1 MPPTSLPVTAFL
13 PYEYL
18 ALLAAACWAVGS
30 LMSAT
35 ASTHL
40 GAFAFTRWRM
50 LCAAVMLWLIATVSG
65 GWVTLA
71 IDSLGLLVVSGII
84 GIFIGDT
91 ALFAAMNRL
100 GPRRAGVLFA
110 THSLFSVILAYFF
123 LGETQWGWT
132 LIGSSLLVS
141 GVMTAIFFGK
151 RKTELHAWEAN
162 QSQLKSGVALG
173 LLAALCQAVATLMLK
188 PLMETSIDAVSA
200 SAVRMTTAFV
210 LHQLIFMLGFKVARA
225 YLSMTKKVFLLVLA
239 NAALSNTITARVR
252 NSDVTAK
259 TMTVSATDSATV
271 NVVSSASA
279 ISSSFGGAAMS
290 GGGANATI
298 ANANVTLAE
307 VDGTVSDIILTGL
320 ATVSAQSLAQ
330 LVAEVD
336 VTSIAVGLFALAA
349 GGGTV
354 EEIERVDHPWVQE
367 YFHGPRAR
375 AAQRAHAAQGG

>member
-1 MPPTSLPVTAFL
+1 
-13 PYEYL
+13 
-18 ALLAAACWAVGS
+18 
-30 LMSAT
+30 MSAT

-50 LCAAVMLWLIATVSG
+50 LCAAVMLWLIAAVGG

-71 IDSLGLLVVSGII
+71 VDSLGLLVLSGII

-162 QSQLKSGVALG
+162 QSQLRSGVALG

-188 PLMETSIDAVSA
+188 PLMETDIDAVAA
-200 SAVRMTTAFV
+200 SAVRMSTAFV

-225 YLSMTKKVFLLVLA
+225 YLPMTKKVFLLVLA
-239 NAALSNTITARVR
+239 NAALSMVLG
-252 NSDVTAK
+252 
-259 TMTVSATDSATV
+259 MTLVLQALKHGEAGMVAILSSVSPVLVLPLLWLVYKRSPA
-271 NVVSSASA
+271 
-279 ISSSFGGAAMS
+279 FGAWLGAAL
-290 GGGANATI
+290 T
-298 ANANVTLAE
+298 VT
-307 VDGTVSDIILTGL
+307 GTVLILL
-320 ATVSAQSLAQ
+320 K
-330 LVAEVD
+330 
-336 VTSIAVGLFALAA
+336 
-349 GGGTV
+349 
-354 EEIERVDHPWVQE
+354 
-367 YFHGPRAR
+367 
-375 AAQRAHAAQGG
+375 

>member
-1 MPPTSLPVTAFL
+1 
-13 PYEYL
+13 
-18 ALLAAACWAVGS
+18 
-30 LMSAT
+30 MSAT

-50 LCAAVMLWLIATVSG
+50 LCAAVMLWLITAVSG

-71 IDSLGLLVVSGII
+71 IDSLGLLVLSGVI

-162 QSQLKSGVALG
+162 QSQLRSGIALG

-188 PLMETSIDAVSA
+188 PLMETDIDAVAA
-200 SAVRMTTAFV
+200 SAVRMSTAFV
-210 LHQLIFMLGFKVARA
+210 LHQLIFMLGFRVARA
-225 YLSMTKKVFLLVLA
+225 YLPMTKKVFVLVLA
-239 NAALSNTITARVR
+239 NAALSMVLGMTLILQALKHGDAGMVAILSSVSPVIVLPLLWLVYKRAPAWGAWIGALLTVLGTI
-252 NSDVTAK
+252 
-259 TMTVSATDSATV
+259 
-271 NVVSSASA
+271 
-279 ISSSFGGAAMS
+279 
-290 GGGANATI
+290 
-298 ANANVTLAE
+298 
-307 VDGTVSDIILTGL
+307 IIL
-320 ATVSAQSLAQ
+320 
-330 LVAEVD
+330 
-336 VTSIAVGLFALAA
+336 
-349 GGGTV
+349 
-354 EEIERVDHPWVQE
+354 
-367 YFHGPRAR
+367 Y
-375 AAQRAHAAQGG
+375 

>member
-1 MPPTSLPVTAFL
+1 
-13 PYEYL
+13 
-18 ALLAAACWAVGS
+18 
-30 LMSAT
+30 MSAT

-50 LCAAVMLWLIATVSG
+50 LCAAIMLWLIAAVGG

-71 IDSLGLLVVSGII
+71 VDSLGLLVLSGII

-162 QSQLKSGVALG
+162 QSQLRSGVALG

-188 PLMETSIDAVSA
+188 PLMATDIDAVAA
-200 SAVRMTTAFV
+200 SAVRMSTAFV

-225 YLSMTKKVFLLVLA
+225 YLPLNKKVFLLVLA
-239 NAALSNTITARVR
+239 NAALSMVLG
-252 NSDVTAK
+252 
-259 TMTVSATDSATV
+259 MTLILQALKHGDAGMVAILSSVSPVIVLPLLWLVYKRSPAVGAWL
-271 NVVSSASA
+271 
-279 ISSSFGGAAMS
+279 GAALTV
-290 GGGANATI
+290 A
-298 ANANVTLAE
+298 
-307 VDGTVSDIILTGL
+307 GTVLILL
-320 ATVSAQSLAQ
+320 K
-330 LVAEVD
+330 
-336 VTSIAVGLFALAA
+336 
-349 GGGTV
+349 
-354 EEIERVDHPWVQE
+354 
-367 YFHGPRAR
+367 
-375 AAQRAHAAQGG
+375 